1 MEIVQTIK
9 SVRKIVAEARR
20 QNGKIGLVPTMGA
33 LHAGHISLIK
43 EAVKET
49 DFVVVTIFVNPTQFG
64 AGEDF
69 QKYPRPLQGDID
81 ICQNEGVHLIFIPTA
96 EHLYGCE
103 HLTWVD
109 VEKLTLTLCGKCRP
123 GHFRGVTTVCAKLFN
138 IVMPDTAFFGQ
149 KDAQQAFVIKKMV
162 QDLNFPIKIVI
173 CPTVRERSGL
183 AISSRNQYLTE
194 QQKAHAPLIYK
205 ALRKARQLTKQGI
218 DNPIEIIAQM
228 THILREAPEMQIEYI
243 GIVDA
248 KTLQVLEAV
257 NTKALVAIA
266 AKLGSAR
273 LIDNIMVDAARK

>member
-1 MEIVQTIK
+1 MEIIQTIK
-9 SVRKIVAEARR
+9 AVRKIIVEARR
-20 QNGKIGLVPTMGA
+20 QDKMIGLVPTMGA
-33 LHAGHISLIK
+33 LHAGHISLIG

-49 DFVVVTIFVNPTQFG
+49 DFVAVTIFVNPTQFG
-64 AGEDF
+64 DGEDF
-69 QKYPRPLQGDID
+69 QKYPRPLQDDID
-81 ICQNEGVHLIFIPTA
+81 ICQNEGVHLVFVPTVK
-96 EHLYGCE
+96 HLYGGE
-103 HLTWVD
+103 HLTWID

-123 GHFRGVTTVCAKLFN
+123 GHFRGVTTICAKLFN
-138 IVMPDTAFFGQ
+138 IVLPDVAFFGQ
-149 KDAQQAFVIKKMV
+149 KDAQQAFVIKKMI

-194 QQKAHAPLIYK
+194 EQKTHAPLIYK

-218 DNPIEIIAQM
+218 DNPIEIIGQM

-248 KTLQVLEAV
+248 KSLQSLEAV
-257 NTKALVAIA
+257 NTRALIAIA
-266 AKLGSAR
+266 VKLGSTR